1 MAIAAMASTS
11 ITSPDIESLVRPVL
25 SALPGASASTVPP
38 TTVLPLLSPILRQRV
53 QLLSGASSNDPWI
66 RLLTYDTSKVSKLTE
81 IAQSGSLDPHPVSG
95 EVEMDWDYDVRIK
108 YRRLDQETLQ
118 TLVVLGEFDL
128 FIRLVYCVNDK
139 DGGGD
144 GWRVGEVGVASDPSP
159 VESFGGYPTL
169 EEAEKAFKAQQPSVP
184 EIKPVAQ
191 VSIQA
196 EPTVEEDDDD
206 DYWGRYDA
214 TPSQTPGQ
222 GRSPAPP
229 SLGAG
234 LNTQNT
240 NLFERSA
247 SAEDAYFAQYE
258 SVQPAMDPHDPD
270 EEALQGGALGGGAP
284 LSGHL
289 LRRSPS
295 PKQQRVFEPPVASS
309 AAAPPP
315 LGLSGD
321 GNGNYIPSR
330 SPSDE
335 SGSGSGGGR
344 RLSQADEERTESLAH
359 PRPASSASS
368 NGSRMVAKLEETAEA
383 QDRVEFGIKQHV
395 SRSIRSLFQLSRG
408 AGITR
413 EEFER
418 MVKNELDVLSMVEDD
433 G

>member
-11 ITSPDIESLVRPVL
+11 IPSPDIESLVRPVL
-25 SALPGASASTVPP
+25 SALPGASASTEPA

-53 QLLSGASSNDPWI
+53 QLLSGTAADPWI
-66 RLLTYDTSKVSKLTE
+66 RLLTYDTSKVSRLTE
-81 IAQSGSLDPHPVSG
+81 IAQSGTLDPHPVSG
-95 EVEMDWDYDVRIK
+95 EVEMDWDYDVHIK

-128 FIRLVYCVNDK
+128 FVRLVYCVSDK

-159 VESFGGYPTL
+159 LDSFGGYPTL
-169 EEAEKAFKAQQPSVP
+169 EEAEKSFKAQQTSVP

-196 EPTVEEDDDD
+196 EPVEEEDDDD

-214 TPSQTPGQ
+214 TPGQTPGQ

-229 SLGAG
+229 SLGTG
-234 LNTQNT
+234 LSTQQPNP
-240 NLFERSA
+240 FERST

-270 EEALQGGALGGGAP
+270 EEALQGGAVGGGAP
-284 LSGHL
+284 LNNDL
-289 LRRSPS
+289 LLHRSPS
-295 PKQQRVFEPPVASS
+295 PKQQQVYEPPVENS
-309 AAAPPP
+309 APAPPP

-321 GNGNYIPSR
+321 GNGGYVPSR

-335 SGSGSGGGR
+335 SGSGSGGR
-344 RLSQADEERTESLAH
+344 RLSQADEERTENLAH

-395 SRSIRSLFQLSRG
+395 SRTIRSLFQLSRG
-408 AGITR
+408 AGIGR

-418 MVKNELDVLSMVEDD
+418 MIKNELDVLALVEDD
-433 G
+433 V

>member
-1 MAIAAMASTS
+1 MAIAAMVPTS

-25 SALPGASASTVPP
+25 SALPGASASIEPA

-53 QLLSGASSNDPWI
+53 QLLSGASSDPWI
-66 RLLTYDTSKVSKLTE
+66 RLLTYDTSEVSRLTE

-95 EVEMDWDYDVRIK
+95 EVEIDWDYDVHIK
-108 YRRLDQETLQ
+108 YRRLDPETLQ

-144 GWRVGEVGVASDPSP
+144 GWRVGEVGVASNPSP
-159 VESFGGYPTL
+159 LESFQGHATL
-169 EEAEKAFKAQQPSVP
+169 DDAEKAFKAQQISVP
-184 EIKPVAQ
+184 ETKPVAQ
-191 VSIQA
+191 VSVQA
-196 EPTVEEDDDD
+196 EPVEEDDDD

-234 LNTQNT
+234 LNTQKPHP
-240 NLFERSA
+240 FERSA

-270 EEALQGGALGGGAP
+270 EEAFQGGAVGGGAP
-284 LSGHL
+284 LNGL
-289 LRRSPS
+289 PLRRSPS
-295 PKQQRVFEPPVASS
+295 PRQQAYEPPVIKS
-309 AAAPPP
+309 APAPPP
-315 LGLSGD
+315 LGLNGD
-321 GNGNYIPSR
+321 GHGGYVPSQ
-330 SPSDE
+330 SPSDK
-335 SGSGSGGGR
+335 SGSDSSGR
-344 RLSQADEERTESLAH
+344 RMSQADEERMESLAH

-383 QDRVEFGIKQHV
+383 QDRVEFGVKQHV
-395 SRSIRSLFQLSRG
+395 SRTIRSLFQLSRG
-408 AGITR
+408 AGISR

-418 MVKNELDVLSMVEDD
+418 MVRNELDVLAMVEDD
-433 G
+433 V

>member
-1 MAIAAMASTS
+1 MAIAAMTSTS

-25 SALPGASASTVPP
+25 SALPGASASTEPA

-53 QLLSGASSNDPWI
+53 QLLSGSSTDPWI
-66 RLLTYDTSKVSKLTE
+66 RLLTYDTSKVSRLTE

-95 EVEMDWDYDVRIK
+95 EVEMDWDYDVHIK

-128 FIRLVYCVNDK
+128 FVRLVYCVNDK

-144 GWRVGEVGVASDPSP
+144 GWRVGEVSVASDPSP
-159 VESFGGYPTL
+159 LESFGGYSTL
-169 EEAEKAFKAQQPSVP
+169 DEAEKAFKAQQTSVT

-196 EPTVEEDDDD
+196 EPVEEDDDD

-234 LNTQNT
+234 LNTQAPNP
-240 NLFERSA
+240 FERSA
-247 SAEDAYFAQYE
+247 SAEDAYFARYE

-270 EEALQGGALGGGAP
+270 EEALQGGAVGGGAS
-284 LSGHL
+284 LNGLL

-295 PKQQRVFEPPVASS
+295 PQRQQVYEPPVTSS
-309 AAAPPP
+309 APAPPP
-315 LGLSGD
+315 LGLNGD
-321 GNGNYIPSR
+321 GNGGYVPSR

-335 SGSGSGGGR
+335 SGSGSCGR
-344 RLSQADEERTESLAH
+344 RMSQADEERTESIAH

-395 SRSIRSLFQLSRG
+395 SRTIRSLFQLSRG
-408 AGITR
+408 AGIGR

-418 MVKNELDVLSMVEDD
+418 MVRNELDVLAMVEDD
-433 G
+433 V

>member
-11 ITSPDIESLVRPVL
+11 ITSPDIQSLVRPVL
-25 SALPGASASTVPP
+25 SALPGASASTEPA

-53 QLLSGASSNDPWI
+53 QLLSGASSDPWI

-81 IAQSGSLDPHPVSG
+81 IAQGGSLDPHPVSG
-95 EVEMDWDYDVRIK
+95 EVEMDWDYDVHIK

-128 FIRLVYCVNDK
+128 FIRLVYCINDK

-159 VESFGGYPTL
+159 LESFGGYPTL
-169 EEAEKAFKAQQPSVP
+169 DEAEKAFKAQQTSAP

-196 EPTVEEDDDD
+196 ESTEEDDDD

-229 SLGAG
+229 SLGAS
-234 LNTQNT
+234 LNTQKPNP
-240 NLFERSA
+240 FERSA

-284 LSGHL
+284 LGGHL

-295 PKQQRVFEPPVASS
+295 PKQQQQVYEHPVASS
-309 AAAPPP
+309 APAPPP

-321 GNGNYIPSR
+321 GNGNYVSSR

-335 SGSGSGGGR
+335 SGSSSSGR
-344 RLSQADEERTESLAH
+344 RLSQADEERTASLAH

-408 AGITR
+408 AGISR
-413 EEFER
+413 EEFDR
-418 MVKNELDVLSMVEDD
+418 MVRNELDVLAMVEDD
-433 G
+433 V

>member
-1 MAIAAMASTS
+1 MAIAAMASTT
-11 ITSPDIESLVRPVL
+11 IASPDIKSLVRPVL
-25 SALPGASASTVPP
+25 SALPGASASTEPA

-53 QLLSGASSNDPWI
+53 QLLSGASSDPWI

-95 EVEMDWDYDVRIK
+95 EVEMDWDYDVHIK

-118 TLVVLGEFDL
+118 TLVALGEFDL

-144 GWRVGEVGVASDPSP
+144 GWRVGEIGVASDPSP
-159 VESFGGYPTL
+159 LQSFGGYSTL
-169 EEAEKAFKAQQPSVP
+169 DEAEKAFKAQQTSVP
-184 EIKPVAQ
+184 ETKPAAQ

-196 EPTVEEDDDD
+196 EPVEEDDDD

-234 LNTQNT
+234 LNTQNP
-240 NLFERSA
+240 NPFERSA

-270 EEALQGGALGGGAP
+270 EEALQGGPIDGGAP
-284 LSGHL
+284 LNGL

-295 PKQQRVFEPPVASS
+295 PKQQIYEPPVTNCAL
-309 AAAPPP
+309 APPP

-321 GNGNYIPSR
+321 GNGNYVPSR

-335 SGSGSGGGR
+335 SGSGSSGR

-408 AGITR
+408 AGISR
-413 EEFER
+413 EEFDR
-418 MVKNELDVLSMVEDD
+418 MVRNELDVLAMVENDV
-433 G
+433 